1 MWSARLDRSKMGC
14 VALAGDGEARLTE
27 FLEWAFLSG
36 VDEERL
42 KDFRRIAVELF
53 ELADGGRI
61 NETHILHLIDQHSEG
76 PGGKAAVGLI
86 EDVGEQI
93 LRYQASRK
101 ASISSPPSVPAANS
115 SSRPLRPSTSQPF
128 VPRPEERVAGELRP
142 PVSVAAGGEAPGS
155 VVSFATGSAP
165 PPPPSASRSSPPA
178 PLLTV
183 ATPPEGKSTRRSATL
198 FRCWR
203 CKVMVE
209 ADASGACPRCGAPAP
224 KVQSAPLNVVRPG
237 VGRGYLIAG
246 LVVAL
251 GVLGLIVTPRLL
263 DRLHHPSDPVAGE
276 YHSPHLGVRLLFPD
290 DWRHLREADRAP
302 TANLEELGD
311 FFGDAL
317 SIRSSRFFRGATG
330 NPGAELYL
338 VVGARA
344 PALTDGAVTTWTHAA
359 SEHPEWMNAP
369 VSALTGVG
377 NIKIFQCNSGSSV
390 PHSGLRCSGA
400 AGHTSAMLYIWAAKN
415 TVDLALV
422 LSEAGPE
429 ATLAESSDLVSG
441 LDAGS

>member
-1 MWSARLDRSKMGC
+1 
-14 VALAGDGEARLTE
+14 VALTGEGEARLTE

-36 VDEERL
+36 VDEDRL
-42 KDFRRIAVELF
+42 KEFRRIALELF
-53 ELADGGRI
+53 QLADGGRI

-76 PGGKAAVGLI
+76 PGGKAAVSLI

-93 LRYQASRK
+93 LRFQASRK
-101 ASISSPPSVPAANS
+101 ASISTPPSVPMANAP
-115 SSRPLRPSTSQPF
+115 SRPPRATTSQPF

-142 PVSVAAGGEAPGS
+142 PVAVAPGGDAPGA

-165 PPPPSASRSSPPA
+165 PPPPVTTSSVSSPPLGPPA
-178 PLLTV
+178 PLLT
-183 ATPPEGKSTRRSATL
+183 PPEGGTRRSATL

-209 ADASGACPRCGAPAP
+209 ADSTGACPRCGAPSP
-224 KVQSAPLNVVRPG
+224 KVSSAPLNVVKQP
-237 VGRGYLIAG
+237 VGRGYLLAAAVVAVG
-246 LVVAL
+246 VVAL
-251 GVLGLIVTPRLL
+251 VATPRIL

-276 YHSPHLGVRLLFPD
+276 FHSPHLGVRLLFPD

-302 TANLEELGD
+302 TANLDALAEV
-311 FFGDAL
+311 FADAL
-317 SIRSSRFFRGATG
+317 SIRSSRFFRGAPG
-330 NPGAELYL
+330 NPAAELYL
-338 VVGARA
+338 VVGART
-344 PALTDGAVTTWTHAA
+344 PALTDGALATWNHAA
-359 SEHPEWMNAP
+359 SEHPEWMSAP
-369 VSALTGVG
+369 VAALTGVG
-377 NIKIFQCNSGSSV
+377 NIKIFQCNSGASV

-400 AGHTSAMLYIWAAKN
+400 AGHTSAMLYIWAAKS

-441 LDAGS
+441 LDTGT